1 MKKQTTN
8 NFTQISKE
16 ETGKLTSIVS
26 ETLDNGFSQAKT
38 FSSAD
43 LWNIQRRS
51 RTMMQRRNY
60 A

>member
-16 ETGKLTSIVS
+16 ETEKLTTIVP
-26 ETLDNGFSQAKT
+26 ETLATGFNNTKT

-51 RTMMQRRNY
+51 RTMLHRWHY